1 LHYIFSYPKNFKE
14 FIWTL
19 ELFPA
24 RFYMW
29 ISLQK
34 DLKFKKKG
42 YKDGWRED
50 LEVKSTRTLD

>member
-1 LHYIFSYPKNFKE
+1 
-14 FIWTL
+14 
-19 ELFPA
+19 
-24 RFYMW
+24 MW

-34 DLKFKKKG
+34 DLKFKKKE